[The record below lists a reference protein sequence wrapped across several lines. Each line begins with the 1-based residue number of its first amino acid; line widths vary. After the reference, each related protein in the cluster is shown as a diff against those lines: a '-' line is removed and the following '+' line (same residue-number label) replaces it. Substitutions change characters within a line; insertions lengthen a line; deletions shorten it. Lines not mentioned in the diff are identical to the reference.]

1 MEELTGLLNKI
12 LPPYLEDA
20 SLEDCALPP
29 DSIKEVFFKV
39 ASIVKSRATSV
50 FTSDKESTAYVQ
62 DPWPDEAK

>member
-20 SLEDCALPP
+20 RLEDYALPP

-39 ASIVKSRATSV
+39 ASAVK
-50 FTSDKESTAYVQ
+50 
-62 DPWPDEAK
+62 